1 MSCTSGP
8 AGENANGECDAVL
21 RDVWLFLDD
30 ELDPERRAVVQR
42 HLDDCSPC
50 LEEAGL
56 DAKLKQLLSRKC
68 GGDRAPEHLRQ
79 RVVASL
85 MSVRRSSGPDGEV
98 TTLTASTV
106 TVHWDGAAA
115 SGASTADTD
124 LGQCG
129 DATPDRP

>member
-1 MSCTSGP
+1 MSCTSGSD
-8 AGENANGECDAVL
+8 AGECDAVL

-56 DAKLKQLLSRKC
+56 DSKLKQLLSRKC
-68 GGDRAPEHLRQ
+68 GGDRAPERLRQ

-85 MSVRRSSGPDGEV
+85 LEVRLSGQSTGSEGQRTTVTQTSVTSMTVWDDAPAGPDD
-98 TTLTASTV
+98 AA
-106 TVHWDGAAA
+106 GAEDPAGRE
-115 SGASTADTD
+115 S
-124 LGQCG
+124 
-129 DATPDRP
+129 